1 MPWEKYRQNM
11 KGLEG
16 GRDCFWVV
24 LALVLDLGASVGFGG
39 LALKGKDIVAEKWLF
54 RGPSQPSMEYIWE
67 I

>member
-1 MPWEKYRQNM
+1 M

-39 LALKGKDIVAEKWLF
+39 LVLKGKDIVAEK
-54 RGPSQPSMEYIWE
+54 
-67 I
+67 